1 VPAFGHRRL
10 GEIRREAVKNWIA
23 GLTER
28 GLARNTVRLA
38 VATLRVIMN
47 GAIEDGLL
55 ESNPVQGLGKFV
67 KSQKTEREAA
77 ALKPSEVESLL
88 ISTKESSPAHYT
100 LLLAALRAGLCKE
113 SLQLCSG
120 VTFSLVRSR
129 TIRTDTYWCSV
140 PTTGAGPARCSHP
153 KARSRDG
160 LT

>member
-1 VPAFGHRRL
+1 MPAFGHRRL

-23 GLTER
+23 ELTER
-28 GLARNTVRLA
+28 GLARKTVRLA

-88 ISTKESSPAHYT
+88 I
-100 LLLAALRAGLCKE
+100 AAMR
-113 SLQLCSG
+113 SLEEICTQYAPQ
-120 VTFSLVRSR
+120 
-129 TIRTDTYWCSV
+129 I
-140 PTTGAGPARCSHP
+140 A
-153 KARSRDG
+153 
-160 LT
+160 

>member
-88 ISTKESSPAHYT
+88 I
-100 LLLAALRAGLCKE
+100 AAMR
-113 SLQLCSG
+113 SLEEICTQYA
-120 VTFSLVRSR
+120 TQ
-129 TIRTDTYWCSV
+129 
-140 PTTGAGPARCSHP
+140 
-153 KARSRDG
+153 
-160 LT
+160 